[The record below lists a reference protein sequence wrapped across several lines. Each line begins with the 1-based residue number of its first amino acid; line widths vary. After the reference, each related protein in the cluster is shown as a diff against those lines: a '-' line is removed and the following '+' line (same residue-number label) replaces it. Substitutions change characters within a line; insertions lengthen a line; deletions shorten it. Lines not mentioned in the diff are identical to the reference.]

1 MLIKRI
7 YILFIIILVSCSS
20 KTDNSKIKFGT
31 LRVIQALPIF
41 VANDLGLYQKHNVDI
56 EIIKFSSA
64 LESEIA
70 LTANQLDG
78 YFADIITPIIL
89 TANGTDLK
97 IITTLFQ
104 TDSNQRMFA
113 LLAPPTNQ
121 VIDTKSIAKAGI
133 AVSSSTVIDYLT
145 PYLLN
150 SADDDVFEYHKV
162 DIKKIPIRLQLL
174 LQNQVAGAVLPEPM
188 ATFAEQ
194 SGAIILADDRNLGMA
209 PTVAAFRSN
218 FLEQNPKN
226 VRRFLSAISEAID
239 IINRSPDSVRDIMLN
254 NCQVPNSIRDSYPAP
269 QFPQPIVPSKENMLD
284 AQAWLLN
291 TGTIEKAIN
300 IEELLT
306 DEYLP

>member
-1 MLIKRI
+1 MVFKR
-7 YILFIIILVSCSS
+7 LFIFIVIIFISCSS
-20 KTDNSKIKFGT
+20 KPDNSQIRFGT
-31 LRVIQALPIF
+31 LPVIQALPIF
-41 VANDLGLYQKHNVDI
+41 VANDLGLYQKYNIDI

-89 TANGTDLK
+89 TANGIDLK

-104 TDSNQRMFA
+104 TDSSQRMFA
-113 LLAPPTNQ
+113 LLAPPTKQ
-121 VIDTKSIAKAGI
+121 AIDAKSIAKAGI
-133 AVSSSTVIDYLT
+133 AVSSNTVIDYLT

-150 SADDDVFEYHKV
+150 SANGDVFAYHKI

-194 SGAIILADDRNLGMA
+194 NGAIILADDRNLNMA
-209 PTVAAFRSN
+209 PTVATFRNN
-218 FLEQNPKN
+218 FLEQNPQNIK
-226 VRRFLSAISEAID
+226 RFLSAVSEAID
-239 IINRSPDSVRDIMLN
+239 IINKSPDSVRDIMLN
-254 NCQVPNSIRDSYPAP
+254 NCQVPNSIRDSYPVP
-269 QFPQPIVPSKENMLD
+269 QFPQTIVPSKENILD